1 MLDNI
6 WTAWSQQALSKAR
19 SKFDIIKNKLEL
31 PCFGGF
37 TENIIMQDFWVSMYL
52 ANMAAISKNEADMK
66 IKAEHKD
73 KNNKYKYQANVNTL
87 IGSLR
92 ERLAD
97 AIFSRNPL
105 QRSKKLNR
113 IILEIQHSVVPIRPD
128 DGKTPRYENTRNC
141 KFHHNRKSNL

>member
-6 WTAWSQQALSKAR
+6 WIAWSQQALSKAR

-52 ANMAAISKNEADMK
+52 ANMAAIFKNEADMK
-66 IKAEHKD
+66 IKAERKD

-97 AIFSRNPL
+97 AVFSR
-105 QRSKKLNR
+105 
-113 IILEIQHSVVPIRPD
+113 
-128 DGKTPRYENTRNC
+128 T
-141 KFHHNRKSNL
+141 